1 VVRRTLHLAL
11 LRLFRLLPRGLRL
24 AVVHALAPSFTVGA
38 IVVVERPHGA
48 VLLVRHSYR
57 QRWGLPGGL
66 LQRGEDVEVA
76 ARREALEEVGL
87 EVELQGEPAVVVDPE
102 ARRVDIIFRAR
113 PFSEAD
119 ADDVSPQ
126 SPEVVDVCWFD
137 AAALPEL
144 QHETSGALV
153 ALARATARPVAR
165 PASAS

>member
-1 VVRRTLHLAL
+1 MRRTLHLAL
-11 LRLFRLLPRGLRL
+11 LRLFRVLPRRVRLR
-24 AVVHALAPSFTVGA
+24 VVHTLSPTFTVGA
-38 IVVVERPHGA
+38 ICVIERADGA

-66 LQRGEDVEVA
+66 LERGEEA
-76 ARREALEEVGL
+76 EAGARREAVEEVGIEIEL
-87 EVELQGEPAVVVDPE
+87 EGEPAVVVDPD
-102 ARRVDIIFRAR
+102 ARRVDVIFRAR
-113 PFSEAD
+113 PVAD
-119 ADDVSPQ
+119 ADVEHITPR
-126 SPEVVDVCWFD
+126 SPEVVEARWFD

>member
-1 VVRRTLHLAL
+1 MRRTLHLAL
-11 LRLFRLLPRGLRL
+11 LRLFRVLPRAVRL
-24 AVVHALAPSFTVGA
+24 WVVHTLSPSFTVGA
-38 IVVVERPHGA
+38 ICVIERPDGH

-66 LQRGEDVEVA
+66 LQRGEGADA
-76 ARREALEEVGL
+76 GARREALEEVGL
-87 EVELQGEPAVVVDPE
+87 DVELEGEPAVVVEPD

-113 PFSEAD
+113 PVAGSDLEH
-119 ADDVSPQ
+119 VTPG
-126 SPEVVDVCWFD
+126 SPEVVEARWFD

-144 QHETSGALV
+144 QHETAGALV